1 MELVSRQEHR
11 LSEAYCTQ
19 HPGEAA
25 RLLEGLSAAD
35 ATEALSTLDAAAAA
49 AVLGRCA
56 PDSAVAILAAL
67 PVAHAGA
74 TVVQLDVAVAA
85 QLLRQLP
92 GRTRAAVIAAAPS
105 QPAQALLHVLRY
117 PEGTAGAMMDPLV
130 LAVPSDLSVS
140 EALTRLRRAPRA
152 RLHHYLYVI
161 NREHRLV
168 GVLDLRDLL
177 CAAPEAQVAML
188 MQTDVLRVSV
198 WADRTAILAH
208 PGWRH
213 VHALPVV
220 ADGDVYVGA
229 LRYDIL
235 QRLAAAPGDSVDRD
249 SALALGLRL
258 AEMYWGGMG
267 RLFTG
272 RGGTPAPAVGQGVE
286 QHDGE

>member
-1 MELVSRQEHR
+1 M
-11 LSEAYCTQ
+11 
-19 HPGEAA
+19 
-25 RLLEGLSAAD
+25 
-35 ATEALSTLDAAAAA
+35 LDAAAAA
-49 AVLGRCA
+49 AVLGRSA
-56 PDSAVAILAAL
+56 PDSAAAILATM

-92 GRTRAAVIAAAPS
+92 DRTRAAVIAAAPP

-152 RLHHYLYVI
+152 CLHHYLYVI

-177 CAAPEAQVAML
+177 CAAPEEPVAML
-188 MQTDVLRVSV
+188 MQTDVFRISV
-198 WADRTAILAH
+198 WADRAAILAH

-220 ADGDVYVGA
+220 AAGDRYVGA
-229 LRYDIL
+229 LRHDTL
-235 QRLAAAPGDSVDRD
+235 RLLAAVAEGGGDMQR
-249 SALALGLRL
+249 ALTLGLTL
-258 AEMYWGGMG
+258 AEVYWGGMS
-267 RLFTG
+267 RLITG
-272 RGGTPAPAVGQGVE
+272 RGGNPAPSVAQDVE
-286 QHDGE
+286 QHDG

>member
-1 MELVSRQEHR
+1 MELVARQEHR
-11 LSEAYCTQ
+11 LAEAYCVR
-19 HPGEAA
+19 HPDEAA
-25 RLLEGLSAAD
+25 RLLEGLAAEA
-35 ATEALSTLDAAAAA
+35 ATEVLSALDAAAAA

-56 PDSAVAILAAL
+56 PDSAVAFLTAMSA
-67 PVAHAGA
+67 AHAGA

-92 GRTRAAVIAAAPS
+92 ARTRAAVIAAAPS

-130 LAVPSDLSVS
+130 LAVPSDLSVG
-140 EALTRLRRAPRA
+140 ETVTRLRRAPRA

-177 CAAPEAQVAML
+177 RTAPEEQVALL

-198 WADRTAILAH
+198 WADRAAILAH

-220 ADGDVYVGA
+220 ADGEVYVGV
-229 LRYDIL
+229 LRHDTL
-235 QRLAAAPGDSVDRD
+235 RRLAAAPGVGDDRD
-249 SALALGLRL
+249 SALVLGLRL
-258 AEMYWGGMG
+258 AELYWGGMS
-267 RLFTG
+267 RLITG
-272 RGGTPAPAVGQGVE
+272 RGGNPAPAVEQGVE
-286 QHDGE
+286 QHDG

>member
-1 MELVSRQEHR
+1 MELVARQERR
-11 LSEAYCTQ
+11 LAEAYCTR

-25 RLLEGLSAAD
+25 RLLEGLSAEA
-35 ATEALSTLDAAAAA
+35 ATEVLSALDAAAAA

-56 PDSAVAILAAL
+56 PDSAVAFLTTMSA
-67 PVAHAGA
+67 AHAGA

-92 GRTRAAVIAAAPS
+92 ARTRAAVIAAAPS

-117 PEGTAGAMMDPLV
+117 PEGTAGAMIDPLV
-130 LAVPSDLSVS
+130 LAVPSDLSVG
-140 EALTRLRRAPRA
+140 ETVTRLRRAPRA

-177 CAAPEAQVAML
+177 RTAPEEQVAML
-188 MQTDVLRVSV
+188 METDVLRVSA
-198 WADRTAILAH
+198 WADRAAILGH

-220 ADGDVYVGA
+220 ADGEVYVGV
-229 LRYDIL
+229 LRHDTL
-235 QRLAAAPGDSVDRD
+235 QRLAAAPDVGDDRD

-258 AEMYWGGMG
+258 AELYWGGMS
-267 RLFTG
+267 RLITG
-272 RGGTPAPAVGQGVE
+272 RGGNPAPSVEQGVE
-286 QHDGE
+286 QHDG